1 MYILIIILLAIFL
14 FRIYSPYKVKGW
26 KRIRKITSQKTHQ
39 FVRKPNR
46 KQGLCSRSIHRYKKT
61 GFTNWDDATMKKCGA
76 KLAKL
81 GIHIEKVNIK
91 TPPLTT
97 DPQNAEI
104 CVEARK
110 QATLMF
116 ESNPMF
122 SQWSFKPFIWEHYD
136 LCGPL

>member
-1 MYILIIILLAIFL
+1 
-14 FRIYSPYKVKGW
+14 
-26 KRIRKITSQKTHQ
+26 
-39 FVRKPNR
+39 
-46 KQGLCSRSIHRYKKT
+46 
-61 GFTNWDDATMKKCGA
+61 MKKCGA
-76 KLAKL
+76 KLAAYL
-81 GIHIEKVNIK
+81 ATVDVK

-104 CVEARK
+104 CTEARK